1 MLTIA
6 GGILLA
12 VLILILL
19 PWLLAGAAW
28 VAGLT
33 LVIAIAGGAIWVL
46 WTGAQSVE
54 GLAVELV
61 IGAVFLALFLPWL
74 YFERKLKR
82 EELPVGEPGDQLPP
96 SWRTNRTRR
105 EVRRP

>member
-1 MLTIA
+1 MGRWHYISDCNCRRGNL
-6 GGILLA
+6 
-12 VLILILL
+12 
-19 PWLLAGAAW
+19 GA
-28 VAGLT
+28 LDR
-33 LVIAIAGGAIWVL
+33 
-46 WTGAQSVE
+46 AQSVE